1 MNLKIKIMRFPN
13 TFTTEDKIKFYNER
27 SKALHSKLN
36 KAKDKDKL
44 YAKILD
50 EILICIDEVNKL
62 KV

>member
-1 MNLKIKIMRFPN
+1 MKFPN
-13 TFTTEDKIKFYNER
+13 TFTKENKIKFYKDR

-50 EILICIDEVNKL
+50 EILICHEEVSKL
-62 KV
+62 QS